1 MIKFL
6 FPFLLVATTTDV
18 FAQKQFAPSD
28 VYGIHEVGSPD
39 VSSDGKWVAY
49 VVSSADSTTDK
60 YNDDIWMAATDGAG
74 VVQLTYSKE
83 DEGNPKWSPN
93 NKWLSFISG
102 REEAKE
108 KSQLWIM
115 DRRGGEA
122 KQLTKLKVNI
132 SDFAWS
138 PDSKKM
144 VLVIRDQ
151 EIKPDSLKDRPAKP
165 IVIDRYHFK
174 EDVSGYLENRYA
186 HLYLLDIESGK
197 LDTLTTGKHNQTE
210 PTWSPDGKWIAY
222 TSNATDD
229 ADRNTN
235 SDIWITETKKG
246 SKPRQ
251 LTSWV
256 DYDKSPVWSPD
267 GKHIAYLRSIS
278 PEWDIYDE
286 SHLAIIPVAGGEP
299 TLLTKVLD
307 RPVTNPEW
315 SEDGKSILALI
326 EDDRQRYVMSFDVK
340 TGKYTRISPGNNSVS
355 VVKPLDNVKQVVLMS
370 SPNQPAEIHL
380 LQNNKFTKLTSHT
393 DDFVK
398 SHFFATAEGFEFK
411 NKENMTV
418 GGILYWPHG
427 KGRKEKLPLLLWIH
441 GGPVAQDEYEF
452 DQTIQTL
459 AAQGYAVAAI
469 NYRGSNGKGYSFAR
483 SIFGDWGNHEVT
495 DLLAGVD
502 HLIKTGVTDTSRLGI
517 GGWSYGGILTD
528 YMTATDKRFKAAASG
543 AGSAMQLS
551 MYGTDQYVQQY
562 EMELGVPWKD
572 IDKWMKVSYP
582 FLHSDRIKTPTLYMV
597 GESDFNVPAAGS
609 EQMYQALRSQ
619 GTPTQLVIY
628 PRQNHGLTVPSYW
641 KDRYE
646 RYIKWFKQY
655 LK

>member
-1 MIKFL
+1 
-6 FPFLLVATTTDV
+6 
-18 FAQKQFAPSD
+18 
-28 VYGIHEVGSPD
+28 
-39 VSSDGKWVAY
+39 
-49 VVSSADSTTDK
+49 
-60 YNDDIWMAATDGAG
+60 MAATDGGA
-74 VVQLTYSKE
+74 VVQLTHSKE
-83 DEGNPKWSPN
+83 DESNPKWSPD
-93 NKWLSFISG
+93 NKSLAFISG

-122 KQLTKLKVNI
+122 RQLTKLKVSI

-138 PDSKKM
+138 PDSKRI

-151 EIKPDSLKDRPAKP
+151 EIRPDSLKDRPAKP

-174 EDVSGYLENRYA
+174 EDVRGYLENRYA
-186 HLYLLDIESGK
+186 HLFLFDVASGK
-197 LDTLTTGKHNQTE
+197 LDTLTNGNYNQTE
-210 PTWSPDGKWIAY
+210 PAWSPDGKWIAF
-222 TSNATDD
+222 TSNRTDD
-229 ADRNTN
+229 PDRNTN
-235 SDIWITETKKG
+235 SDIWIVEAKKG
-246 SKPRQ
+246 AKPRQ

-256 DYDKSPVWSPD
+256 DYDKSPVWSRD
-267 GKHIAYLRSIS
+267 GKTIAYLRSIS

-286 SHLAIIPVAGGEP
+286 SHLAIISVTGGDP
-299 TLLTKVLD
+299 ILLSKALD

-315 SEDGKSILALI
+315 TPDGKSIVALI
-326 EDDRQRYVMSFDVK
+326 EDDRQRYVMSFDSK
-340 TGKYTRISPGNNSVS
+340 TGKYTRLSTGNNSIT
-355 VVKPLDNVKQVVLMS
+355 VVKPLDNTRNVVLMS
-370 SPNQPAEIHL
+370 SPNTPAEIHI
-380 LQNNKFTKLTSHT
+380 LQGNKLTKLTSHN
-393 DDFVK
+393 DEFVK
-398 SHFFATAEGFEFK
+398 KHVFASAEGFEFK
-411 NKENMTV
+411 NKQSLTV

-427 KGRKEKLPLLLWIH
+427 KPRNEKLPLVLWIH

-469 NYRGSNGKGYSFAR
+469 NYRGSNGKGYDFAR

-495 DLLAGVD
+495 DLLGGVD
-502 HLIKTGVTDTSRLGI
+502 HLINTGLVDTSRLGI

-528 YMTATDKRFKAAASG
+528 YVTASDKRFKAAASG

-562 EMELGVPWKD
+562 EMELGEPWKD